1 MKAKFWENTY
11 ALYFIFCMLF
21 LSITLI
27 IIGII
32 FTIKYISLWPIILVG
47 LIILFSC
54 LYAMFFK
61 KKLLSQIILTN
72 EGLECIMLKKQTLY
86 IKWEEI
92 INVKETP
99 YSFTSSYLTFITYDK
114 SIDIVLTKKIYNTI
128 MEICP
133 NQNLKALINNLESF
147 KWFHKDKK

>member
-1 MKAKFWENTY
+1 MKAKFWKNTY
-11 ALYFIFCMLF
+11 ALYFIFCMLV

-54 LYAMFFK
+54 FYALFFK

-72 EGLECIMLKKQTLY
+72 EGLECIMLKKTNSLY
-86 IKWEEI
+86 
-92 INVKETP
+92 
-99 YSFTSSYLTFITYDK
+99 
-114 SIDIVLTKKIYNTI
+114 
-128 MEICP
+128 
-133 NQNLKALINNLESF
+133 
-147 KWFHKDKK
+147 

>member
-1 MKAKFWENTY
+1 MKAKFWKNTY
-11 ALYFIFCMLF
+11 ALYFICCMSF
-21 LSITLI
+21 ISITLI

-32 FTIKYISLWPIILVG
+32 ITIKYISLWPIILVG
-47 LIILFSC
+47 IIILFSC
-54 LYAMFFK
+54 LYALFFK

-147 KWFHKDKK
+147 KWFHKDK